1 MILHHNS
8 LIAVVVGLGLSL
20 PLPTPVKAKTLDYI
34 LTEGVMP
41 ADAHSAPSEI
51 SMGYG
56 ITAALRVAAAQT
68 LMNDREF
75 GFCFAKSDAKTDV
88 KLGPSL
94 QAQSQFSGGQMGI
107 SLHCD
112 NPAKLPTVAQMHTHP
127 SFSVG
132 IPSTADFSGI
142 DPGQMAFI
150 VAKPVDGETTAI
162 LMTRAARDQN
172 LLGSPKD
179 VSSAAAVVR
188 VMVLEFLQ
196 GAEPQAQIRSANFAN
211 LYLAAL
217 CGKLELAC
225 YYRPTWAAKFTKVDG
240 IDGFINTK
248 YDATARRR
256 GFVRVQLLLDW
267 LSGKGFEL
275 PEARQALQVDS
286 MKQAMSRIDLLQPQ
300 WQGAVMY
307 TSPHIIMN
315 VQFPSTASE
324 NFVGLAIPLDG
335 NTGRI
340 EQKTGLLMRT
350 FSATADASD
359 PNAAISGCI
368 RLGENVT
375 INGGR
380 YDDALFG
387 DIASGD
393 FQHHCFSLKAG
404 SALQLSASETVAD
417 GYMTTVLNSGGGS
430 VIKTAL
436 ADFCPPA
443 DARQKIMFCNKKP
456 SFTVP

>member
-1 MILHHNS
+1 VILHHNS
-8 LIAVVVGLGLSL
+8 LIAAIIGLVLCL
-20 PLPTPVKAKTLDYI
+20 PWSAPSKAQALDDI
-34 LTEGVMP
+34 LTAGVMP
-41 ADAHSAPSEI
+41 ADAHSAPGEI

-56 ITAALRVAAAQT
+56 ITSALRVAAAQT

-112 NPAKLPTVAQMHTHP
+112 NPNKLPTVAQMHTHP
-127 SFSVG
+127 SFSIG
-132 IPSTADFSGI
+132 IPSTSDFSGI
-142 DPGQMAFI
+142 DPAELAFI

-172 LLGSPKD
+172 LFSNPKD
-179 VSSAAAVVR
+179 VASAAAVLR
-188 VMVLEFLQ
+188 VMVLEFMQ
-196 GAEPQAQIRSANFAN
+196 GAEPQSATRSVNFAH
-211 LYLAAL
+211 LYLSTL

-225 YYRPTWAAKFTKVDG
+225 YYRPTWAQKFSKVDG
-240 IDGFINTK
+240 VDGFINTK
-248 YDATARRR
+248 YDAAARRR

-267 LSGKGFEL
+267 LNGKTFEL
-275 PEARQALQVDS
+275 PEAGKPLAVDS
-286 MKQAMSRIDLLQPQ
+286 MKEAMSWLDLLQRQ

-307 TSPHIIMN
+307 TSPHVIMN
-315 VQFPSTASE
+315 VQFPSTSSD

-335 NTGRI
+335 NTGKI
-340 EQKTGLLMRT
+340 EQKTGLAMRT
-350 FSATADASD
+350 FSATADAAD

-404 SALQLSASETVAD
+404 SALQLSARETVAD
-417 GYMTTVLNSGGGS
+417 GYMTTVLNGGEGS